1 MKKQTTQY
9 LKKAM
14 MPLGKKLL
22 AAVLITATF
31 ATAAFAGPE
40 DVSAKALSNLRY
52 EFKYAKDVKW
62 TVTPEFTHANFTIN
76 DEKMEVAYTN
86 DGDLIGI
93 SRLINTDEL
102 PQKAQKKIA
111 KDYDGYTT
119 TEAIEYTSAEN
130 ETSYF
135 VSLVK
140 DDNKVILQVETSGVI
155 SVFKT
160 MSLKK

>member
-1 MKKQTTQY
+1 MKKQTTQQ
-9 LKKAM
+9 LKRAIL
-14 MPLGKKLL
+14 PAGKKLL
-22 AAVLITATF
+22 AALLITATF
-31 ATAAFAGPE
+31 ATAAFAGPA
-40 DVSAKALSNLRY
+40 DVNAKALSNLRY

-76 DEKMEVAYTN
+76 GENMEVAYTN

-102 PQKAQKKIA
+102 PARAQKKIA
-111 KDYDGYTT
+111 NDYAGFTT
-119 TEAIEYTSAEN
+119 SEAIEYSNAEN
-130 ETSYF
+130 ETSFF

-140 DDNKVILQVETSGVI
+140 DDKKIILQVESNGGV

-160 MSLKK
+160 ATLKK